1 MVCIPLLQKSHCF
14 NGKSVFVFFSI
25 GKTTVVLLGVD
36 CDDCIDVDDCDDD
49 ECNDVDDCDDCIN
62 VADDNVVV
70 DKFCFSLMVFA
81 FEMFVLKSI
90 SRSAHND
97 CGFGG
102 EGIFF
107 PF

>member
-36 CDDCIDVDDCDDD
+36 CDDCI
-49 ECNDVDDCDDCIN
+49 DVDDCDDCIN